1 MSKGLAERQI
11 ADFDRDGYL
20 VVEGVL
26 SESDLCA
33 IEAEYADI
41 VDRVTAGLV
50 AVGALSPLKGTT
62 FNDKYVE
69 ALEQLDDMYRLYQ
82 HLDISL
88 PLFNELPPDASM
100 NAGPAVFNLLKNE
113 RVLDIVESV
122 IGPEIYS
129 NPVQHTRIKPPRKHL
144 PHIATDA
151 NVAATAWHQDS
162 AVVDDTA
169 DQTDMLTVWLAITDA
184 TTENGCLVAVA
195 GSHRSDET
203 LHCPGKIFPAEIYIP
218 ESIINTPRIVPL
230 EVKAGG
236 MVLLHK
242 MTEHGS
248 YENDSD
254 GIRWSFD
261 LRYQPIGKSTGREIF
276 PGFVARSPASPE
288 SVLDDADEWANLW
301 WEARDRIANREVDVA
316 IGSRWDQYS
325 DHPVCA

>member
-1 MSKGLAERQI
+1 MTKGLTEQQL

-20 VVEGVL
+20 VVEDVL
-26 SESDLCA
+26 SETDLHS
-33 IEAEYADI
+33 IESEYAEI
-41 VDRVTAGLV
+41 VDRATADLV
-50 AVGALSPLKGTT
+50 EAGTLPPLQGTS

-69 ALEQLDDMYRLYQ
+69 ALRQLDDMYDLYQ

-100 NAGPAVFNLLKNE
+100 NAGPAVFNLLTNQ
-113 RVLDIVESV
+113 RLLDIVESV

-144 PHIATDA
+144 PHVATDA

-169 DQTDMLTVWLAITDA
+169 EDTEMLTVWLAITDA
-184 TTENGCLVAVA
+184 TTENGCLVAVE
-195 GSHRSDET
+195 GSHRADET

-218 ESIINTPRIVPL
+218 ESIINSQRIVPL

-236 MVLLHK
+236 MVLLNK

-248 YENDSD
+248 YENNSD
-254 GIRWSFD
+254 AIRWSFD
-261 LRYQPIGKSTGREIF
+261 LRYQPIGQSTGREVF
-276 PGFVARSPASPE
+276 PGFVARSLTSPG

-301 WEARDRIANREVDVA
+301 WDARDRIANREVQVGH
-316 IGSRWDQYS
+316 GSRWDQFS